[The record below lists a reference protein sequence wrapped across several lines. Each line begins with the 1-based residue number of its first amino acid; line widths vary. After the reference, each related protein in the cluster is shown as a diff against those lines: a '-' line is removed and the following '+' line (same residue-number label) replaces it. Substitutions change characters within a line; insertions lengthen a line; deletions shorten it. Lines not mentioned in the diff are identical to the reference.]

1 MSGKRLVHTTGSELG
16 CVIMKQE
23 TVMLNSIKNFFYTNS
38 IDGNLPHETRQ
49 EQIIR
54 AALILDIAIVVVL
67 LPINYLRGSTF
78 HDQNGL
84 FYTICNLVVLLL
96 LNLAWTFN
104 MLHKVRFSRIFYMI
118 ATFVLCL
125 TAYPLQHPDQLLLY
139 FAIPNVIVCSISE
152 KKTPLFFL
160 AFSIFSYSAAYA
172 LSNKLEPYNFF
183 SVLCLVLLTLTAWK
197 VAAILD
203 RMFTQLVEAYDTTI
217 EGWSQALEMRSQETE
232 GHSHRVTELTMRLV
246 RAMKIDESLWVHIQR
261 GVLLHDIGKM
271 GIPDTILC
279 KPGPLT
285 PEEWDLMRQHPVKAY
300 QLLSKIPYLQP
311 AIEIPYCHH
320 EKWDGSG
327 YPRGL
332 KGKEIPLEAR
342 VFSVIDVW
350 DAMRSHR
357 SYRNAIPE
365 NQVIEYLN
373 TESGRSFDPEV
384 IKAFFELMKFKV
396 PEPAMSN
403 SRLSLEKAPARR
415 ES

>member
-1 MSGKRLVHTTGSELG
+1 
-16 CVIMKQE
+16 
-23 TVMLNSIKNFFYTNS
+23 
-38 IDGNLPHETRQ
+38 
-49 EQIIR
+49 
-54 AALILDIAIVVVL
+54 VVVL